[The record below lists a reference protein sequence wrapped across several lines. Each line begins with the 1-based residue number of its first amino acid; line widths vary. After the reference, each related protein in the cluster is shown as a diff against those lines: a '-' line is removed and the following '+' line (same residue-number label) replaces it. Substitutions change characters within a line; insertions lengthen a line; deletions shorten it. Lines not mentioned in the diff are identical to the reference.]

1 MVIFNACQSKND
13 SSTNNLE
20 PTVFKE
26 RTLVGY
32 STKHTVR
39 PGDEIEFKVSSFID
53 AETSVQLVRVI
64 NGDSLSKYREH
75 FKTEYIPSS
84 FEGKIQVD
92 NQELQLG
99 SYIHIDNAEKLN
111 SLKQFAIG
119 AYFYPTF
126 LPSEYSFPEKI
137 DPFNPPSVDIATT
150 LEYQTLFSRFNL
162 SKKRGWALQLD
173 KDGQLVFLQGNG
185 NEIERYPSKIKIKT
199 WDWSYIALSVNSEE
213 NNVTIHLMETPW
225 GAGDKFTAQ
234 NLSATLQLKNTLVQ
248 DKSLRFAAL
257 NQGEVED
264 GRTFAKPLDVY
275 TGRIQDVRIFNK
287 TLSEIAIQNL
297 KNKELPN
304 ELVNVQVC
312 YWDFSEGIGTDK
324 IYDIGKLKLNGIS
337 VNIPERAVRGV
348 FWDKK
353 SNEWK
358 NDLSGYNAIHFHA
371 DDLADAEWK
380 TNFNYTVPQDLKSGI
395 YAAKLTQAGFDE
407 YITFFVAPPK
417 NKPTAKIAFW
427 MSNFNYLA
435 YNNVSIGVYAA
446 NNYPGHNWNNSD
458 NNFFEKNKTY
468 ATGGVYNKHVDGT
481 YYSYGS
487 RLRPDIHMKPNGIA
501 AYNFVADTHIS
512 GFLEKM
518 DYEYDVITDELLD
531 KEGYD
536 LLDDYDLVITTT
548 HPEYITM
555 NEYLAVDKYL
565 NEGGRL
571 MYLGGNGFFWSIAN
585 HVVNPSVIESRNFSV
600 AGERYLE
607 NGTRGGLMVESGVLP
622 WSLTGVH
629 MAGMVFAGSSSYT
642 KTEQAKDPRASWI
655 FDGTTEGDVF
665 GAYGIDRVRGGA
677 GGFEVDAINFSKGT
691 PRNILV
697 LAEAPDYPGTVEDV
711 LLHQL
716 PLSVVYHPSEGEP
729 ITKAHMTFFETP
741 EGGAVFTTGSIVWM
755 GSTLETNYD
764 NDVAIIT
771 KNVIDRFL
779 DPTSFDQPKS
789 NELEKV
795 NRNFGNPEYD

>member
-1 MVIFNACQSKND
+1 
-13 SSTNNLE
+13 
-20 PTVFKE
+20 
-26 RTLVGY
+26 
-32 STKHTVR
+32 
-39 PGDEIEFKVSSFID
+39 
-53 AETSVQLVRVI
+53 
-64 NGDSLSKYREH
+64 
-75 FKTEYIPSS
+75 
-84 FEGKIQVD
+84 
-92 NQELQLG
+92 
-99 SYIHIDNAEKLN
+99 
-111 SLKQFAIG
+111 
-119 AYFYPTF
+119 
-126 LPSEYSFPEKI
+126 
-137 DPFNPPSVDIATT
+137 VDIATT
-150 LEYQTLFSRFNL
+150 LEYQTLFSRFNN

-185 NEIERYPSKIKIKT
+185 NEIERFPSSIKIKT

-225 GAGDKFTAQ
+225 SAGDKFTAQ
-234 NLSATLQLKNTLVQ
+234 NQSATIQLKNELVQ

-257 NQGEVED
+257 SQGEVED
-264 GRTFAKPLDVY
+264 GRTFPKPLDVY

-287 TLSEIAIQNL
+287 ALSETAIQNL
-297 KNKELPN
+297 RSKELPN
-304 ELVNVQVC
+304 ELVNAQVC

-348 FWDKK
+348 FWDRK

-358 NDLSGYNAIHFHA
+358 DDLSGYNAIHFHA

-380 TNFNYTVPQDLKSGI
+380 TNFNYKVPQDLKSGI

-481 YYSYGS
+481 YFSYGS

-501 AYNFVADTHIS
+501 VYNFVADTHIS

-536 LLDDYDLVITTT
+536 LLDDYALVISTT

-585 HVVNPSVIESRNFSV
+585 HAVNPSVIESRNFSI

-697 LAEAPDYPGTVEDV
+697 LAEAADYPGTVEDV

-741 EGGAVFTTGSIVWM
+741 KGGAVFTTGSIVWM
-755 GSTLETNYD
+755 GSTLENNYD

-779 DPTSFDQPKS
+779 DPTSFGETKQ